1 MISQLKR
8 ILRLINLVKSLG
20 MKRLILGLV
29 QSRNE
34 SYTKKSFKAPKS
46 IRDRNSFV
54 KEVSLRQSQKFPNSK
69 FLELGPYMS
78 PILTKP
84 EVDYF
89 DVLDTQSLINR
100 SKIDFP
106 FHDYLVVEVDF
117 VGPEA
122 SEKYIPNKYSLI
134 VSSHVIE
141 HQIDLLRHLQQVS
154 NLLVPGGLY
163 LALIPD
169 LRYCFDHFQYPS
181 TIVDVLV
188 AHNHEQSNHSLKSYL
203 EDRLLTTHNVT
214 MDHWNGI
221 SGESKIERLD
231 SKAINY
237 CIEEYLKAN
246 DYLDV
251 HGWKFTPTSFK
262 SIIETL
268 ERLELINLELMHIA
282 ASFPGNN
289 EFWVIFEKN

>member
-1 MISQLKR
+1 M
-8 ILRLINLVKSLG
+8 
-20 MKRLILGLV
+20 ILGLV

-54 KEVSLRQSQKFPNSK
+54 KEVSLRQSQKFPDSK

-106 FHDYLVVEVDF
+106 FHHYLVVEVDF

-163 LALIPD
+163 LAMIPD
-169 LRYCFDHFQYPS
+169 LRYCFDRFQYPS

-214 MDHWNGI
+214 MDHWNDI

-231 SKAINY
+231 AKAINEY
-237 CIEEYLKAN
+237 IEEYLKAN

>member
-106 FHDYLVVEVDF
+106 FHQYLVVEVDF

-163 LALIPD
+163 LAMIPD
-169 LRYCFDHFQYPS
+169 LRYCFDRFQYPS

-214 MDHWNGI
+214 MDHWNDI

-231 SKAINY
+231 AKAINEY
-237 CIEEYLKAN
+237 IEEYLKAN

>member
-1 MISQLKR
+1 VQSQFKR
-8 ILRLINLVKSLG
+8 ILGLLNLFKSLG
-20 MKRLILGLV
+20 IKRLILGFF
-29 QSRNE
+29 QSRSE
-34 SYTKKSFKAPKS
+34 SYTKESFQPPKS
-46 IRDRNSFV
+46 IRNRNSFV
-54 KEVSLRQSQKFPNSK
+54 KEASLRQIQKFPDLK

-84 EVDYF
+84 EADYF

-100 SKIDFP
+100 SKLEGTP
-106 FHDYLVVEVDF
+106 HYLVAEVDF

-122 SEKYIPNKYSLI
+122 SETYIPNKYSLV

-163 LALIPD
+163 IAMIPD

-188 AHNHEQSNHSLKSYL
+188 AHNQEQSNHSLKSFL

-214 MDHWNGI
+214 IDHWRNVP
-221 SGESKIERLD
+221 GESKVERLD
-231 SKAINY
+231 NNGVYAY
-237 CIEEYLKAN
+237 IEEYLNAIE
-246 DYLDV
+246 YLDV

-262 SIIETL
+262 SITLTL

-282 ASFPGNN
+282 ATFPGNN
-289 EFWVIFEKN
+289 EFWVIFERN

>member
-1 MISQLKR
+1 M
-8 ILRLINLVKSLG
+8 
-20 MKRLILGLV
+20 ILGLV

-106 FHDYLVVEVDF
+106 FHHYLVVEVDF

-163 LALIPD
+163 LAMIPD
-169 LRYCFDHFQYPS
+169 LRYCFDRFQYPS

-214 MDHWNGI
+214 MDHWNDI

-231 SKAINY
+231 AKAINEY
-237 CIEEYLKAN
+237 IEEYLKAN

>member
-1 MISQLKR
+1 MIPKFKR
-8 ILRLINLVKSLG
+8 ILRLFNFVKSLG
-20 MKRLILGLV
+20 IKRLILGFF
-29 QSRNE
+29 QSRSE
-34 SYTKKSFKAPKS
+34 SYTKNSFQPPKS
-46 IRDRNSFV
+46 IRNRNSFV
-54 KEVSLRQSQKFPNSK
+54 KEASERQIQKFPDLK

-84 EVDYF
+84 EADYF

-100 SKIDFP
+100 SKLEGTP
-106 FHDYLVVEVDF
+106 HYLVAEVDF

-122 SEKYIPNKYSLI
+122 SERYIPNKYSLV

-169 LRYCFDHFQYPS
+169 LRYCFDRFQYPS
-181 TIVDVLV
+181 TIIDVLI
-188 AHNHEQSNHSLKSYL
+188 AHNQEQSNHSLKSFL
-203 EDRLLTTHNVT
+203 EDRLLTTHNIT
-214 MDHWNGI
+214 IDHWRDI
-221 SGESKIERLD
+221 SGESKIESLD
-231 SKAINY
+231 AKAINIY
-237 CIEEYLKAN
+237 IEEYFKTN

-262 SIIETL
+262 SIAETL
-268 ERLELINLELMHIA
+268 VRLELINLELMHIA
-282 ASFPGNN
+282 ATFPGNN
-289 EFWVIFEKN
+289 EFWVIFQR

>member
-106 FHDYLVVEVDF
+106 FHHYLVVEVDF

-163 LALIPD
+163 LAMIPD
-169 LRYCFDHFQYPS
+169 LRYCFDRFQYPS

-188 AHNHEQSNHSLKSYL
+188 AHNHKQSNHSLKSYL

-214 MDHWNGI
+214 MDHWNDI

-231 SKAINY
+231 AKAINEY
-237 CIEEYLKAN
+237 IEEYLKAN

>member
-1 MISQLKR
+1 VISQLKR

>member
-1 MISQLKR
+1 MISQFKR
-8 ILRLINLVKSLG
+8 ILRLLNLVKSLG
-20 MKRLILGLV
+20 VKRLIQGLF

-34 SYTKKSFKAPKS
+34 SYTKKGFHAPKS
-46 IRDRNSFV
+46 IRDRNSFA
-54 KEVSLRQSQKFPNSK
+54 KEVSLRQSLKFPNSR

-84 EVDYF
+84 EADYF
-89 DVLDTQSLINR
+89 DVLDTESLISR
-100 SKIDFP
+100 SKLEGTP
-106 FHDYLVVEVDF
+106 HYLVAEVDF

-134 VSSHVIE
+134 LSSHVIE
-141 HQIDLLRHLQQVS
+141 HQIDILRHLQQIS
-154 NLLVPGGLY
+154 NLLVSGGLY
-163 LALIPD
+163 LAMIPD
-169 LRYCFDHFQYPS
+169 LRYCFDRFQYPS

-188 AHNHEQSNHSLKSYL
+188 ANNHEQSNHSLKSFL

-214 MDHWNGI
+214 MDHWRNV

-231 SKAINY
+231 AKAINVY
-237 CIEEYLKAN
+237 IEEYFKTN

-262 SIIETL
+262 SIVETL
-268 ERLELINLELMHIA
+268 ERQELINLELMHIA
-282 ASFPGNN
+282 ATFPGNN
-289 EFWVIFEKN
+289 EFWVIFQRN